1 MGIFFVKTTLEI
13 DDTLYREAKALA
25 ALTGRK
31 MKDLVS
37 EGLERVLR
45 EGGATGG
52 SVKAMKIPLLP
63 SDPGKGRVTS
73 EQIYELETSADS
85 DRC

>member
-1 MGIFFVKTTLEI
+1 MKTTLEI
-13 DDTLYREAKALA
+13 DDALYREAKALA

-37 EGLERVLR
+37 EGLEHVLR
-45 EGGATGG
+45 EGGATRQ
-52 SVKAMKIPLLP
+52 SSPAEKMKIPLLP
-63 SDPGKGRVTS
+63 SSPAERRITS
-73 EQIYELETSADS
+73 ERIHELETSADS